1 MKAFFVGI
9 KTQFESTVV
18 IRSQKRPLSHN
29 AILEPVLK
37 TVHSRLM
44 SAPPKPPRVQIPV
57 RQYFRLLE
65 EYLQPQRASVILMA
79 VCLLLSVGLQLLNP
93 QIVRFFMD
101 TAQKGGAQSEL
112 VKAAAVFIGASFFQ
126 QVLNVGATYF
136 STHVGWTATNALRA
150 NLAEHCLKLD
160 LSFHKART
168 PGELIERVD
177 GDVSTLAAFFS
188 NLSIHLGGNILLLL
202 GVLIVMTLEDWRIGA
217 SLTVFSILAML
228 ILGRVRNLGTPY
240 WKAVREQ
247 NATFFGFIGE
257 QLSGT
262 EDIRSSGATQYVMR
276 GFFERLSTWYPV
288 VWRSNMLGGSMWVV
302 FEVLMALGTALAFG
316 VAAPLYQNKVI
327 SLGTVYLIYQ
337 YTRLLAEPLDQ
348 IRNQLQELQ
357 RADAGI
363 SRVTELLATTSKLID
378 GQGANWSER
387 ALELEF
393 RGVHFG
399 YEDDAKLEK
408 PLDEVN
414 PEKVLENI
422 SFKLEAG
429 KVLGLLGR
437 TGSGKTT
444 LARLLMR
451 FYDPQHGEIRLN
463 GIPLTSAKLEEVRS
477 RVTLVTQNVELF
489 QASIRENLSFFDPT
503 VSDARIWVALEELGL
518 HDWVRT
524 LPKQL
529 DTELSS
535 ANLSAGE
542 AQLLAFTRVFLRNP
556 SIIILDEA
564 SSRLDPATEA
574 LLERAVTKLL
584 SGRTAIIIAHR
595 LQTILRSDEILIL
608 EDGKMLEHGITK
620 ILSNDPNS
628 RFAGLRRTG
637 LEEVLA

>member
-1 MKAFFVGI
+1 
-9 KTQFESTVV
+9 
-18 IRSQKRPLSHN
+18 
-29 AILEPVLK
+29 
-37 TVHSRLM
+37 M
-44 SAPPKPPRVQIPV
+44 SAPPKPSRVQIPL
-57 RQYFRLLE
+57 RQYFGLLE
-65 EYLQPQRASVILMA
+65 EYLKPQRVSVILMA

-126 QVLNVGATYF
+126 QVLNVAATYF
-136 STHVGWTATNALRA
+136 STRVGWTATNALRA

-202 GVLIVMTLEDWRIGA
+202 GVLVVMFFEDWRIGL
-217 SLTVFSILAML
+217 SLTVFSILAMVVL
-228 ILGRVRNLGTPY
+228 SRVRTLGTPY

-276 GFFERLSTWYPV
+276 SFFERLKTWYPV

-302 FEVLMALGTALAFG
+302 FEMLMAIGTALAFG

-363 SRVTELLATTSKLID
+363 SRVTELLATSSKLID

-387 ALELEF
+387 ALEVEF

-399 YEDDAKLEK
+399 YEDAAKLEE
-408 PLDEVN
+408 PLEDN
-414 PEKVLENI
+414 NLEKVLENI
-422 SFKLEAG
+422 SFKLGAG

-463 GIPLTSAKLEEVRS
+463 GIPLTTAKLEEVRS

-489 QASIRENLSFFDPT
+489 QASIRENLSFFDPS
-503 VSDARIWVALEELGL
+503 VSDARIWAALEELGL
-518 HDWVRT
+518 HDWVQR

-556 SIIILDEA
+556 SVIILDEA

-574 LLERAVTKLL
+574 LLDRAVSKLL
-584 SGRTAIIIAHR
+584 LGRTAIIIAHR

-608 EDGKMLEHGITK
+608 EDGKILEYGSTK
-620 ILSNDPNS
+620 ILGNDPNS
-628 RFAGLRRTG
+628 RFAQLRRTG
-637 LEEVLA
+637 LEEVLV

>member
-1 MKAFFVGI
+1 M
-9 KTQFESTVV
+9 STVV
-18 IRSQKRPLSHN
+18 
-29 AILEPVLK
+29 
-37 TVHSRLM
+37 
-44 SAPPKPPRVQIPV
+44 KPPRVQIPV
-57 RQYFRLLE
+57 RQYFGLLE
-65 EYLQPQRASVILMA
+65 QYLKPQRLSVILMA
-79 VCLLLSVGLQLLNP
+79 VCLLFSVGLQLLNP

-101 TAQKGGAQSEL
+101 TAQKGGAQSDL

-136 STHVGWTATNALRA
+136 STRVGWTATNALRA

-188 NLSIHLGGNILLLL
+188 NLSIHLGGNVLLLL
-202 GVLIVMTLEDWRIGA
+202 GVLVVMFLEDWRIGA
-217 SLTVFSILAML
+217 SLSVFSILAMVL
-228 ILGRVRNLGTPY
+228 LGYVRNLGTPH
-240 WKAVREQ
+240 WKASREQ
-247 NATFFGFIGE
+247 SASFFGFIGE

-262 EDIRSSGATQYVMR
+262 EDIRSSGATGFAMH
-276 GFFERLSTWYPV
+276 GFFERLQRWYPSM
-288 VWRSNMLGGSMWVV
+288 WRGNMLGGSMWVIFV
-302 FEVLMALGTALAFG
+302 FLMAIGEAIAFG
-316 VAAPLYQNKVI
+316 VGASLYQGKAI

-337 YTRLLAEPLDQ
+337 YTMLLTEPLDQ

-363 SRVTELLATTSKLID
+363 SRVNELLNTASKLKD
-378 GQGANWSER
+378 GQGANWSEQ
-387 ALELEF
+387 ALEVEF
-393 RGVHFG
+393 RAVHFA
-399 YEDDAKLEK
+399 YEDDVKLEK
-408 PLDEVN
+408 SSENTSSEPL
-414 PEKVLENI
+414 EKVLENI
-422 SFKLEAG
+422 SFKLAPG

-489 QASIRENLSFFDPT
+489 QASIRENLSFFDES
-503 VSDARIWVALEELGL
+503 VSDARIWAALEELGL
-518 HDWVRT
+518 HDWVRS

-529 DTELSS
+529 DTELLST
-535 ANLSAGE
+535 NLSAGE
-542 AQLLAFTRVFLRNP
+542 AQLLAFTRVFLSNP
-556 SIIILDEA
+556 SVIILDEA

-584 SGRTAIIIAHR
+584 AGRTAIIIAHR

-608 EDGKMLEHGITK
+608 EDGKILEYGITK
-620 ILSNDPNS
+620 ILGNDPNS
-628 RFAGLRRTG
+628 RFATLRRTG
-637 LEEVLA
+637 LEEVLV

>member
-1 MKAFFVGI
+1 M
-9 KTQFESTVV
+9 
-18 IRSQKRPLSHN
+18 LSHN
-29 AILEPVLK
+29 AILELVPNAVN
-37 TVHSRLM
+37 SRLM
-44 SAPPKPPRVQIPV
+44 SAAPKPPKVQIPV
-57 RQYFRLLE
+57 RQYFGLLE
-65 EYLQPQRASVILMA
+65 EYLKPQRASVIFMG
-79 VCLLLSVGLQLLNP
+79 VCLLFSVGLQLLNP

-101 TAQKGGAQSEL
+101 TAQKGGAQSDL
-112 VKAAAVFIGASFFQ
+112 VKASAVFIGASFFQ
-126 QVLNVGATYF
+126 QVLNVAATYF
-136 STHVGWTATNALRA
+136 STRVGWTATNALRA

-188 NLSIHLGGNILLLL
+188 NLSIHLGGNVLLLL
-202 GVLIVMTLEDWRIGA
+202 GVLVVMFLEDWRIGL
-217 SLTVFSILAML
+217 SLTGFSILAML
-228 ILGRVRNLGTPY
+228 VLSRVRNLGTPY

-276 GFFERLSTWYPV
+276 SFFERLRTWYPV

-302 FEVLMALGTALAFG
+302 FEILMAFGTALAFG

-387 ALELEF
+387 ALEVEF

-399 YEDDAKLEK
+399 YEDDVKLE
-408 PLDEVN
+408 PTEN
-414 PEKVLENI
+414 PEALDNVLENI

-463 GIPLTSAKLEEVRS
+463 GIPLTAAKLEEVRS

-489 QASIRENLSFFDPT
+489 QASIRENLSFFDPA
-503 VSDARIWVALEELGL
+503 VSDSRIWAALEELGL
-518 HDWVRT
+518 HDWVRG

-584 SGRTAIIIAHR
+584 KGRTAIIIAHR
-595 LQTILRSDEILIL
+595 LQTILRSDEILML
-608 EDGKMLEHGITK
+608 EDGKILEHGNTK
-620 ILSNDPNS
+620 ILGNDPNS
-628 RFAGLRRTG
+628 RFAQLRRTG

>member
-1 MKAFFVGI
+1 
-9 KTQFESTVV
+9 
-18 IRSQKRPLSHN
+18 
-29 AILEPVLK
+29 
-37 TVHSRLM
+37 M
-44 SAPPKPPRVQIPV
+44 SAVVKPPKVQIPV
-57 RQYFRLLE
+57 RQYFGLLE
-65 EYLQPQRASVILMA
+65 EYLKPQRVSVVLMA

-136 STHVGWTATNALRA
+136 STRVGWTATNALRA

-202 GVLIVMTLEDWRIGA
+202 GVLVVMFLEDWRIGT
-217 SLTVFSILAML
+217 SLTVFSILAMVVL
-228 ILGRVRNLGTPY
+228 SHVRNLGTPY

-276 GFFERLSTWYPV
+276 SFFERLRSWYPV

-302 FEVLMALGTALAFG
+302 FEMLMAIGTALAFG

-387 ALELEF
+387 SLEVEF

-399 YEDDAKLEK
+399 YEDDVK
-408 PLDEVN
+408 PEPSEQPEN

-444 LARLLMR
+444 LARLMMR

-463 GIPLTSAKLEEVRS
+463 GIPLTTAKLEEVRS

-503 VSDARIWVALEELGL
+503 VSDTRIWAALEELGL

-556 SIIILDEA
+556 SVIILDEA

-574 LLERAVTKLL
+574 LLERAVSKLL
-584 SGRTAIIIAHR
+584 KGRTAIIIAHR

-608 EDGKMLEHGITK
+608 EDGKMLEHGSTK
-620 ILSNDPNS
+620 ILGNDPTS
-628 RFAGLRRTG
+628 RFAQLRRTG
-637 LEEVLA
+637 LEEVLV

>member
-1 MKAFFVGI
+1 MN
-9 KTQFESTVV
+9 TVV
-18 IRSQKRPLSHN
+18 K
-29 AILEPVLK
+29 
-37 TVHSRLM
+37 
-44 SAPPKPPRVQIPV
+44 PPKVQIPL
-57 RQYFRLLE
+57 RQYFGLLE
-65 EYLQPQRASVILMA
+65 EYLKPQRASVIFMG
-79 VCLLLSVGLQLLNP
+79 VCLLFSVGLQLLNP

-101 TAQKGGAQSEL
+101 TAQRGGAQSDL

-126 QVLNVGATYF
+126 QVLNVAATYF
-136 STHVGWTATNALRA
+136 STRVGWTATNALRA

-188 NLSIHLGGNILLLL
+188 NLSIHLGGNMLLLL
-202 GVLIVMTLEDWRIGA
+202 GVLVVMFLEDWRIGI
-217 SLTVFSILAML
+217 SLTVFSLVAML
-228 ILGRVRNLGTPY
+228 VLARVRNLGTPY

-276 GFFERLSTWYPV
+276 SFFERLRTWYPV
-288 VWRSNMLGGSMWVV
+288 VWRSNMLGGSMWVA
-302 FEVLMALGTALAFG
+302 FEILMAFGTALAFG

-363 SRVTELLATTSKLID
+363 SRVTELLNTTSKLVD
-378 GQGANWSER
+378 GRGANWSER
-387 ALELEF
+387 ALEVEF

-399 YEDDAKLEK
+399 YEDDVKLEK
-408 PLDEVN
+408 PLEDNNPEP

-463 GIPLTSAKLEEVRS
+463 GIPLTAAKLEEVRS

-503 VSDARIWVALEELGL
+503 VSDTRIWAALEELGL
-518 HDWVRT
+518 QDWVRT

-556 SIIILDEA
+556 SIVILDEA

-574 LLERAVTKLL
+574 LLERAVSKLL
-584 SGRTAIIIAHR
+584 TGRTAIIIAHR

-608 EDGKMLEHGITK
+608 EDGKILEHGATQA
-620 ILSNDPNS
+620 LAGDPNS
-628 RFAGLRRTG
+628 RFAQLRRTG
-637 LEEVLA
+637 LEEVLV

>member
-1 MKAFFVGI
+1 
-9 KTQFESTVV
+9 
-18 IRSQKRPLSHN
+18 
-29 AILEPVLK
+29 
-37 TVHSRLM
+37 M
-44 SAPPKPPRVQIPV
+44 SAVVKPPRVQIPL
-57 RQYFRLLE
+57 RQYFGLLE
-65 EYLQPQRASVILMA
+65 EYLKPQRVSVILMA
-79 VCLLLSVGLQLLNP
+79 VCLLFSVGLQLLNP

-136 STHVGWTATNALRA
+136 STRVGWTATNALRA

-202 GVLIVMTLEDWRIGA
+202 GVLVVMTLEDWRIGA
-217 SLTVFSILAML
+217 SLTMFSLVAML
-228 ILGRVRNLGTPY
+228 VLARVRNLGTPY

-262 EDIRSSGATQYVMR
+262 EDIRSSGATQHVMR
-276 GFFERLSTWYPV
+276 SFFERLRTWYPL

-302 FEVLMALGTALAFG
+302 FEILMAFGTALAFG
-316 VAAPLYQNKVI
+316 VAAPLYQDKVI

-387 ALELEF
+387 ELEVEF

-399 YEDDAKLEK
+399 YEDDVKLEK
-408 PLDEVN
+408 SDIDPEPL
-414 PEKVLENI
+414 EKVLENI
-422 SFKLEAG
+422 SFKLAPG

-503 VSDARIWVALEELGL
+503 VSDARIWAALEELGL

-535 ANLSAGE
+535 ASLSAGE

-584 SGRTAIIIAHR
+584 LGRTAIIIAHR

-608 EDGKMLEHGITK
+608 EDGKILEHGITK
-620 ILSNDPNS
+620 ILGSDPNS
-628 RFAGLRRTG
+628 RFAQLRRTG
-637 LEEVLA
+637 LEEVLV

>member
-1 MKAFFVGI
+1 
-9 KTQFESTVV
+9 
-18 IRSQKRPLSHN
+18 
-29 AILEPVLK
+29 
-37 TVHSRLM
+37 M
-44 SAPPKPPRVQIPV
+44 SAAVKPPMVQIPV

-65 EYLQPQRASVILMA
+65 QYLKPQRASVALMA
-79 VCLLLSVGLQLLNP
+79 VCLLSSVGLQLVNP
-93 QIVRFFMD
+93 QIVRFFLD
-101 TAQKGGAQSEL
+101 AAQKGEHQSKL
-112 VKAAAVFIGASFFQ
+112 ILAAAAFIGTSFFQ
-126 QVLNVGATYF
+126 QALNVAATYF
-136 STHVGWTATNALRA
+136 GTKVGWTATNALRA

-160 LSFHKART
+160 MSFHKAHT

-188 NLSIHLGGNILLLL
+188 NLSIHLGGNLLLL
-202 GVLIVMTLEDWRIGA
+202 VGVLVVMFFEDWRIGA
-217 SLTVFSILAML
+217 SLTVFSLVAML
-228 ILGRVRNLGTPY
+228 ALGRVKNLGTPY

-247 NATFFGFIGE
+247 NASFFGFLGE

-276 GFFERLSTWYPV
+276 GFFERLRSWYPM
-288 VWRSNMLGGSMWVV
+288 VWRGNMLGGSMWVV
-302 FEVLMALGTALAFG
+302 FEMLLAVGVALAFG
-316 VAAPLYQNKVI
+316 VGANLYQNKVI

-363 SRVTELLATTSKLID
+363 SRVNELINTRSKLID
-378 GQGANWSER
+378 GAGANWSER
-387 ALELEF
+387 ALEVEF
-393 RGVHFG
+393 RAVHFG
-399 YEDDAKLEK
+399 YEHDAKLEK
-408 PLDEVN
+408 LGAGQLEVPAN
-414 PEKVLENI
+414 LEAVENVLENI
-422 SFKLEAG
+422 SFKLSSG
-429 KVLGLLGR
+429 KILGLLGR

-451 FYDPQHGEIRLN
+451 FYDPQQGEIRLG
-463 GIPLTSAKLEEVRS
+463 GIPLKHAKLEEVRG

-489 QASIRENLSFFDPT
+489 QASIRQNLSFFDQTMSDPT
-503 VSDARIWVALEELGL
+503 LWAALEELGL
-518 HDWVRT
+518 SDWVRK

-542 AQLLAFTRVFLRNP
+542 AQLLAFTRVFLCNP
-556 SIIILDEA
+556 SLIILDEA

-584 SGRTAIIIAHR
+584 AGRTAIIIAHR
-595 LQTILRSDEILIL
+595 LQTVLRADEILIL
-608 EDGKMLEHGITK
+608 EDGRILEHGARDT
-620 ILSNDPNS
+620 LANNPNS
-628 RFAGLRRTG
+628 RFAQLRHTG

>member
-1 MKAFFVGI
+1 
-9 KTQFESTVV
+9 
-18 IRSQKRPLSHN
+18 
-29 AILEPVLK
+29 
-37 TVHSRLM
+37 M
-44 SAPPKPPRVQIPV
+44 SAVVKPPKVQIPV
-57 RQYFRLLE
+57 RQYFGLLE
-65 EYLQPQRASVILMA
+65 EYLKPQRASVVLMA
-79 VCLLLSVGLQLLNP
+79 VCLLFSVGLQLLNP

-112 VKAAAVFIGASFFQ
+112 IQAAAVFIGASFFQ

-136 STHVGWTATNALRA
+136 STRVGWTATNALRA

-202 GVLIVMTLEDWRIGA
+202 GVLVVMYLEDWRIGI

-228 ILGRVRNLGTPY
+228 VLARVRNLGTPY

-247 NATFFGFIGE
+247 NAIFFGFIGE

-262 EDIRSSGATQYVMR
+262 EDIRSSGATPYVMR
-276 GFFERLSTWYPV
+276 SFVERLKTWYPV
-288 VWRSNMLGGSMWVV
+288 VWRSSMLGGSMWVV

-316 VAAPLYQNKVI
+316 VAAPLYQHKVI

-363 SRVTELLATTSKLID
+363 SRVTELLATKSKLLD
-378 GQGANWSER
+378 GPGANWSER
-387 ALELEF
+387 ALEVEF

-399 YEDDAKLEK
+399 YEDEVKPEPGLE
-408 PLDEVN
+408 DTN

-422 SFKLEAG
+422 SFKLAPG

-503 VSDARIWVALEELGL
+503 VSDARIWAALEELGL
-518 HDWVRT
+518 HDWVRS

-556 SIIILDEA
+556 SVIILDEA

-574 LLERAVTKLL
+574 LLERAVNKLL
-584 SGRTAIIIAHR
+584 LGRSAIIIAHR

-608 EDGKMLEHGITK
+608 EDGKILEHGSTK
-620 ILSNDPNS
+620 ILGHDPNS
-628 RFAGLRRTG
+628 RFAQLRRTG
-637 LEEVLA
+637 LEEVLV

>member
-1 MKAFFVGI
+1 
-9 KTQFESTVV
+9 
-18 IRSQKRPLSHN
+18 
-29 AILEPVLK
+29 
-37 TVHSRLM
+37 M
-44 SAPPKPPRVQIPV
+44 SAALKPPIVHIPV
-57 RQYFRLLE
+57 RQYFKLLE
-65 EYLQPQRASVILMA
+65 QYLKPQRASVVLMA
-79 VCLLLSVGLQLLNP
+79 LCLFSSVGLQLVNP

-101 TAQKGGAQSEL
+101 TAQHGGAQSEL

-126 QVLNVGATYF
+126 QALNVAATYF
-136 STHVGWTATNALRA
+136 STKVGWTATNALRA

-160 LSFHKART
+160 LSFHKAHT

-188 NLSIHLGGNILLLL
+188 NLSIHLGGNLLLL
-202 GVLIVMTLEDWRIGA
+202 VGVLVVMFLEDWRIGF
-217 SLTVFSILAML
+217 SLSLFSIMAML
-228 ILGRVRNLGTPY
+228 VLGRVRNLGTPH

-247 NATFFGFIGE
+247 SAGFFGFIGE

-262 EDIRSSGATQYVMR
+262 EDIRSSGATQYVTR
-276 GFFERLSTWYPV
+276 RFFERLRTWYPKA
-288 VWRSNMLGGSMWVV
+288 WRGNMLGGSMWVV
-302 FEVLMALGTALAFG
+302 SMFLVAIGEAIAFG
-316 VAAPLYQNKVI
+316 VGASLYQRQAI

-337 YTRLLAEPLDQ
+337 YTMLLAEPLDQ

-363 SRVTELLATTSKLID
+363 LRVNELLNTSSKLED
-378 GQGANWSER
+378 GIGANWAEH

-399 YEDDAKLEK
+399 YQDAPSLEQ
-408 PLDEVN
+408 
-414 PEKVLENI
+414 PETENLENVLEHI
-422 SFKLEAG
+422 SFKLAAG

-451 FYDPQHGEIRLN
+451 FYDPQQGEIRLD
-463 GIPLTSAKLEEVRS
+463 GVPLKNAKLAEVRS

-489 QASIRENLSFFDPT
+489 QASIRQNLSFFDQT
-503 VSDARIWVALEELGL
+503 VSDATLWAALEELGL
-518 HDWVRT
+518 GDWVRK

-556 SIIILDEA
+556 SLIILDEA

-584 SGRTAIIIAHR
+584 QNKTAIIIAHR
-595 LQTILRSDEILIL
+595 LQTILRSDEILML
-608 EDGKMLEHGITK
+608 EDGKILEHGATQA
-620 ILSNDPNS
+620 LAGDPNS
-628 RFAGLRRTG
+628 RFSQLRRTG
-637 LEEVLA
+637 LEEVLV

>member
-1 MKAFFVGI
+1 MSA
-9 KTQFESTVV
+9 
-18 IRSQKRPLSHN
+18 
-29 AILEPVLK
+29 VLK
-37 TVHSRLM
+37 
-44 SAPPKPPRVQIPV
+44 PPKVQIPV
-57 RQYFRLLE
+57 RQYFGLLE
-65 EYLQPQRASVILMA
+65 EYLKPQRASVILMA
-79 VCLLLSVGLQLLNP
+79 VCLLFSVGLQLLNP

-101 TAQKGGAQSEL
+101 TAQRGGAQSEL
-112 VKAAAVFIGASFFQ
+112 VKASAVFIGASFFQ
-126 QVLNVGATYF
+126 QVLNVAATYF
-136 STHVGWTATNALRA
+136 STRVGWTATNALRA

-188 NLSIHLGGNILLLL
+188 NLSIHLGGNVLLLL
-202 GVLIVMTLEDWRIGA
+202 GVLVVMFLEDWRIGV
-217 SLTVFSILAML
+217 SLSVFSILAML
-228 ILGRVRNLGTPY
+228 VLSRVRNLGTPY

-276 GFFERLSTWYPV
+276 SFFERLRTWYPV

-302 FEVLMALGTALAFG
+302 FEILMALGTALAFG

-363 SRVTELLATTSKLID
+363 SRVTELLSTTSKLID

-399 YEDDAKLEK
+399 YEDDVKAE
-408 PLDEVN
+408 PTESPEALDN
-414 PEKVLENI
+414 VLENI

-503 VSDARIWVALEELGL
+503 VSDSRIWAALEELGL
-518 HDWVRT
+518 HDWVRG

-584 SGRTAIIIAHR
+584 KGRTAIIIAHR
-595 LQTILRSDEILIL
+595 LQTILRSDEILML
-608 EDGKMLEHGITK
+608 EAGKILEHGSTK
-620 ILSNDPNS
+620 ILGNDPNS
-628 RFAGLRRTG
+628 RFAQLRRTG
-637 LEEVLA
+637 LEELLA

>member
-1 MKAFFVGI
+1 
-9 KTQFESTVV
+9 
-18 IRSQKRPLSHN
+18 
-29 AILEPVLK
+29 
-37 TVHSRLM
+37 M
-44 SAPPKPPRVQIPV
+44 SAVVKPPRVQIPV
-57 RQYFRLLE
+57 RQYFKLLE
-65 EYLQPQRASVILMA
+65 QYLRPQRTSVVLMA
-79 VCLLLSVGLQLLNP
+79 VCLLSSVGLQLFNP

-101 TAQKGGAQSEL
+101 TAQKGGAQSDL
-112 VKAAAVFIGASFFQ
+112 IKASAVFIGASFFQ
-126 QVLNVGATYF
+126 QVLNVAATYF
-136 STHVGWTATNALRA
+136 STRVGWTATNELRA

-160 LSFHKART
+160 LSFHKAHT

-188 NLSIHLGGNILLLL
+188 NLSIHLGGNLLLLL
-202 GVLIVMTLEDWRIGA
+202 GVLVVMFLEDWRIGA
-217 SLTVFSILAML
+217 SLTVFSVVAML
-228 ILGRVRNLGTPY
+228 ALGRVRNLGTPY

-247 NATFFGFIGE
+247 NASFFGFLGE

-276 GFFERLSTWYPV
+276 GFFERLRSWYPM
-288 VWRSNMLGGSMWVV
+288 VWHGNMLGGSMWVV
-302 FEVLMALGTALAFG
+302 FEMLLAVGVALAFG
-316 VAAPLYQNKVI
+316 VGANLYQHKVI

-363 SRVTELLATTSKLID
+363 SRVNELINTQSKLMD
-378 GQGANWSER
+378 GAGANWSEH
-387 ALELEF
+387 ALEVEF
-393 RGVHFG
+393 RAVHFG
-399 YEDDAKLEK
+399 YEPDTKLEK
-408 PLDEVN
+408 PDLDVQPNLEVVEN
-414 PEKVLENI
+414 VLENI
-422 SFKLEAG
+422 SFKLSPG
-429 KVLGLLGR
+429 KILGLLGR

-451 FYDPQHGEIRLN
+451 FYDPQQGEIRL
-463 GIPLTSAKLEEVRS
+463 GGVPLKHAKLEEVRS

-489 QASIRENLSFFDPT
+489 QASLRDNLSFFDPN
-503 VSDARIWVALEELGL
+503 VNDKMLWAALEELGL
-518 HDWVRT
+518 SDWVKK

-542 AQLLAFTRVFLRNP
+542 AQLLAFTRVFLCNP
-556 SIIILDEA
+556 SLIILDEA

-584 SGRTAIIIAHR
+584 AGRTAIIIAHR
-595 LQTILRSDEILIL
+595 LQTILRADEILIL
-608 EDGKMLEHGITK
+608 EDGKILEHGATQT
-620 ILSNDPNS
+620 LANNPNS
-628 RFAGLRRTG
+628 RFAQLRHTG

>member
-1 MKAFFVGI
+1 MGA
-9 KTQFESTVV
+9 
-18 IRSQKRPLSHN
+18 
-29 AILEPVLK
+29 VLK
-37 TVHSRLM
+37 L
-44 SAPPKPPRVQIPV
+44 PKVQIPV
-57 RQYFRLLE
+57 RQYFGLLE
-65 EYLQPQRASVILMA
+65 EYLKPQRVSVILMA
-79 VCLLLSVGLQLLNP
+79 VCLLVSVGLQLLNP

-101 TAQKGGAQSEL
+101 TAQRGGAQSEL

-126 QVLNVGATYF
+126 QVLNVAATYF
-136 STHVGWTATNALRA
+136 STRVGWTATNALRA

-188 NLSIHLGGNILLLL
+188 NLSIHLGGNVLLLL
-202 GVLIVMTLEDWRIGA
+202 GVLVVMFLEDWRIGL
-217 SLTVFSILAML
+217 SLTGFSILAML
-228 ILGRVRNLGTPY
+228 VLSRVRNLGTPY

-276 GFFERLSTWYPV
+276 SFFERLRTWYPV

-302 FEVLMALGTALAFG
+302 FEILMAIGTALAFG

-363 SRVTELLATTSKLID
+363 SRVTELLATSSKLID
-378 GQGANWSER
+378 GSGANWSDR
-387 ALELEF
+387 ALEVEF

-399 YEDDAKLEK
+399 YEDDAKPEK
-408 PLDEVN
+408 PLEIST

-444 LARLLMR
+444 LARLMLR

-463 GIPLTSAKLEEVRS
+463 GIPLTAAKLEEVRS

-489 QASIRENLSFFDPT
+489 QASIRQNLSFFDEA
-503 VSDARIWVALEELGL
+503 VSDARIWLALEELGL
-518 HDWVRT
+518 HDWVRN

-584 SGRTAIIIAHR
+584 KGRTAIIIAHR

-608 EDGKMLEHGITK
+608 EDGKMLEHGSTK
-620 ILSNDPNS
+620 ILGNDPNS
-628 RFAGLRRTG
+628 RFAQLRRTG
-637 LEEVLA
+637 LEEVLV

>member
-1 MKAFFVGI
+1 
-9 KTQFESTVV
+9 
-18 IRSQKRPLSHN
+18 
-29 AILEPVLK
+29 
-37 TVHSRLM
+37 M
-44 SAPPKPPRVQIPV
+44 SAVVKPPKVQIPV
-57 RQYFRLLE
+57 RQYFGLLE
-65 EYLQPQRASVILMA
+65 EYLKPQRVSVVLMA

-136 STHVGWTATNALRA
+136 STRVGWTATNALRA

-202 GVLIVMTLEDWRIGA
+202 GVLVVMFLEDWRIGA
-217 SLTVFSILAML
+217 SLTVFSILAMVVL
-228 ILGRVRNLGTPY
+228 SRVRTLGTPY

-276 GFFERLSTWYPV
+276 SFFERLRSWYPV

-302 FEVLMALGTALAFG
+302 FEMLMAIGTALAFG
-316 VAAPLYQNKVI
+316 VAAPLYQNKII

-363 SRVTELLATTSKLID
+363 SRVTELLATSSKLID

-399 YEDDAKLEK
+399 YEDDVK
-408 PLDEVN
+408 PEPSEQPEN

-444 LARLLMR
+444 LARLMMR

-463 GIPLTSAKLEEVRS
+463 GIPLTTAKLEEVRS

-489 QASIRENLSFFDPT
+489 QASIRENLSFFDET
-503 VSDARIWVALEELGL
+503 VSDTRIWAALEELGL

-556 SIIILDEA
+556 SVIILDEA

-574 LLERAVTKLL
+574 LLERAVSKLL
-584 SGRTAIIIAHR
+584 KGRTAIIIAHR

-608 EDGKMLEHGITK
+608 EDGKMLEHGSTK
-620 ILSNDPNS
+620 ILGNDPTS
-628 RFAGLRRTG
+628 RFAQLRRTD
-637 LEEVLA
+637 LEEVLV